1 MSKHFTIMAGTIAA
15 LLLAAGLIYAGPWFK
30 IEPIWISLGVILLPI
45 AVFLIRKYPALPL
58 VALLF
63 VGGYKTQAAEGISL
77 LDPTLIVAALLAL
90 ATGWEL
96 VLICIGRGSLREV
109 FLGQG
114 GGVLAFLCFFCV
126 LAISY
131 LYTPSPVS
139 GADKLMRFAVFDML
153 VFFAPF
159 FLLKNEPDFRRLAWL
174 VGAFAIPLAI
184 RLIMGITNP
193 TEQQLLGNADVTQI
207 GIAQSI
213 GISALIMLYYRLPG
227 RFGRLFAFTAL
238 PVLAVGL
245 MASIARGPIL
255 TLLIV
260 VVIMTVLLPGQGIVS
275 RKTLIAG
282 VLVLAMVMGASL
294 MWLGRLP
301 ISQNRGP
308 GKMAELS
315 ALAHGTLDAGGT
327 TSIRLGFYKSTI
339 VAFITNPFTGV
350 GLAGWPAFY
359 GDRTIPY
366 PHNFVLEVAAEQGL
380 PGLAALVALLG
391 GALLALS
398 RLRKSKNE
406 FTFVLP
412 VFLFCILSNLVSNGI
427 ENRVMFFWISVT
439 FVAARMAKQKERQPL
454 VSPGAPA
461 YFEAPGLLRGPQTQ
475 RVRMAGLK

>member
-1 MSKHFTIMAGTIAA
+1 
-15 LLLAAGLIYAGPWFK
+15 
-30 IEPIWISLGVILLPI
+30 
-45 AVFLIRKYPALPL
+45 
-58 VALLF
+58 
-63 VGGYKTQAAEGISL
+63 
-77 LDPTLIVAALLAL
+77 
-90 ATGWEL
+90 
-96 VLICIGRGSLREV
+96 
-109 FLGQG
+109 
-114 GGVLAFLCFFCV
+114 
-126 LAISY
+126 
-131 LYTPSPVS
+131 
-139 GADKLMRFAVFDML
+139 
-153 VFFAPF
+153 
-159 FLLKNEPDFRRLAWL
+159 
-174 VGAFAIPLAI
+174 
-184 RLIMGITNP
+184 
-193 TEQQLLGNADVTQI
+193 
-207 GIAQSI
+207 
-213 GISALIMLYYRLPG
+213 
-227 RFGRLFAFTAL
+227 
-238 PVLAVGL
+238 
-245 MASIARGPIL
+245 
-255 TLLIV
+255 
-260 VVIMTVLLPGQGIVS
+260 MTVLLPGQGIVS

-454 VSPGAPA
+454 VPPGAPA